1 MSEEILV
8 ESADGQ
14 KIWAMDDAPY
24 GAWVEKQNGK
34 FIAHV
39 WMTEADGTKETL
51 SRAPFDYLQLARQH
65 CQEII
70 DIAKKAGV
78 V

>member
-14 KIWAMDDAPY
+14 KIWALDDAPF
-24 GAWVEKQNGK
+24 GAWVEKQDGK
-34 FIAHV
+34 FIAHA
-39 WMTEADGTKETL
+39 WMTETDGTKDTL
-51 SRAPFDYLQLARQH
+51 SRASFDHLQLARQH

-70 DIAKKAGV
+70 EIAKKAGV